1 MLNIGL
7 ELSFNTEIGNVLFTL
22 TLMCVLLLYVFIM
35 FLITIDRFLEIY
47 LNIKYR
53 ILWSPKKT
61 MLSLLFGV
69 IISLFSLIPPYLVG
83 TSKTYNFAVLY
94 MFPLSEA
101 IFVIVAS
108 SIYFFHIAKQVL
120 RYRRNILRLQKQ
132 LQSNNQAVHHG
143 GAENRFKILVPTLII
158 VTFILFM
165 VGSSILSLLDHFDIY
180 KAAAISFILIPI
192 SYIVDPIIYIH
203 NLKPVKSE
211 FKRFICRCNFIYL
224 R

>member
-1 MLNIGL
+1 MKGCQRTLLIALCITELSYAVLNIGL

-108 SIYFFHIAKQVL
+108 SIYFSHCQASLKTPKEYFTIAKAASIKQSSCSS
-120 RYRRNILRLQKQ
+120 RRSWK
-132 LQSNNQAVHHG
+132 
-143 GAENRFKILVPTLII
+143 
-158 VTFILFM
+158 
-165 VGSSILSLLDHFDIY
+165 
-180 KAAAISFILIPI
+180 PI
-192 SYIVDPIIYIH
+192 
-203 NLKPVKSE
+203 
-211 FKRFICRCNFIYL
+211 
-224 R
+224 